1 MNHKTLLALYGL
13 KYNPFLPD
21 LPVEALWPIPGTES
35 FVRRLEPLVTHGGF
49 VLITG
54 EPGYGK
60 SKTLQWVAKRL
71 AQLPDLTVGVMER
84 PQSKVADFYRELGE
98 LFGVPLNLAN
108 RYGGF
113 KALRNRWQAH
123 CETTLL
129 RPVIL
134 IDEAQEVS
142 SECLTELRLLQSA
155 AFDSKSLLF
164 TVLCG
169 DTRLPQRFRTPELL
183 PLGSRIKTRLTL
195 SPLTPE
201 ELTAYLQFALQQA
214 GAPQLI
220 TQELMQTLATHAQ
233 GNLRV
238 LSQMAAEL
246 LAAAAEQNLPRIDES
261 LYFDL
266 FAPPQTRQK
275 RNQ

>member
-1 MNHKTLLALYGL
+1 MIAY
-13 KYNPFLPD
+13 
-21 LPVEALWPIPGTES
+21 
-35 FVRRLEPLVTHGGF
+35 GGF

-71 AQLPDLTVGVMER
+71 SQLPDLTVGVMER

-98 LFGVPLNLAN
+98 LFGVSLNLAN

-113 KALRNRWQAH
+113 KALRTRWQAH
-123 CETTLL
+123 CEATLL

-134 IDEAQEVS
+134 IDEAQEMS
-142 SECLTELRLLQSA
+142 AECLTELRLLQSA
-155 AFDSKSLLF
+155 SFDSKSLLF

-195 SPLTPE
+195 APLTPE

-220 TQELMQTLATHAQ
+220 TQELIQTLATHAQ

-238 LSQMAAEL
+238 LNQMTAEL
-246 LAAAAEQNLPRIDES
+246 LTAAAEQNLPRIDES

>member
-13 KYNPFLPD
+13 KYNPFLPE
-21 LPVEALWPIPGTES
+21 LPAEALWPIPGTES
-35 FVRRLEPLVTHGGF
+35 FVRRLEPLTNHGGF

-54 EPGYGK
+54 EPGHGK
-60 SKTLQWVAKRL
+60 SKSLQLVAKRL
-71 AQLPDLTVGVMER
+71 AQMPDLAVGVMER

-113 KALRNRWQAH
+113 KDLRARWQAH
-123 CETTLL
+123 CEVTLL
-129 RPVIL
+129 KPVLL
-134 IDEAQEVS
+134 IDEAQEMS

-155 AFDSKSLLF
+155 NFDSKNLLL

-195 SPLTPE
+195 APLAPE
-201 ELTAYLQFALQQA
+201 ELTDYLQFALQQA

-220 TQELMQTLATHAQ
+220 TQELIQTMATHAQ

-238 LSQMAAEL
+238 LNQMAAEL
-246 LAAAAEQNLPRIDES
+246 LNAAAEQDLPRIDET

-275 RNQ
+275 RNR

>member
-21 LPVEALWPIPGTES
+21 LPAEALWPIPGTES
-35 FVRRLEPLVTHGGF
+35 FVRKLEPLVTQGGF

-71 AQLPDLTVGVMER
+71 AQMPDLTVGVMER

-98 LFGVPLNLAN
+98 LFGVPLNLTN

-113 KALRNRWQAH
+113 KSLRARWQAH

-134 IDEAQEVS
+134 IDEAQEMS
-142 SECLTELRLLQSA
+142 AECLTELRLLQSA
-155 AFDSKSLLF
+155 SFDSKSLLF

-201 ELTAYLQFALQQA
+201 ELTDYLQFALHQA
-214 GAPQLI
+214 GAPQLV
-220 TQELMQTLATHAQ
+220 TQDLVQTLATHAQ

-238 LSQMAAEL
+238 LNQMAAEL
-246 LAAAAEQNLPRIDES
+246 LTAAAEQNLPRIDES

-266 FAPPQTRQK
+266 FAPPQTRHK

>member
-21 LPVEALWPIPGTES
+21 LPAEALWPIPGTES
-35 FVRRLEPLVTHGGF
+35 FVRKLEPLVTQGGF

-71 AQLPDLTVGVMER
+71 AQMPDLTVGVMER

-113 KALRNRWQAH
+113 KSLRARWQAH

-134 IDEAQEVS
+134 IDEAQEMS
-142 SECLTELRLLQSA
+142 AECLTELRLLQSA
-155 AFDSKSLLF
+155 SFDSKSLLF

-201 ELTAYLQFALQQA
+201 ELTDYLQFALHQA
-214 GAPQLI
+214 GAPQLV
-220 TQELMQTLATHAQ
+220 TQDLMQTLATHAQ

-238 LSQMAAEL
+238 LNQMAAEL
-246 LAAAAEQNLPRIDES
+246 LTAAAEQNLPRIDES

-266 FAPPQTRQK
+266 FALPQTRHK

>member
-1 MNHKTLLALYGL
+1 MNNKTLLALYGL

-21 LPVEALWPIPGTES
+21 IPVEALWAIPGTES
-35 FVRRLEPLVTHGGF
+35 FTRRLEPLTTHGGF

-60 SKTLQWVAKRL
+60 SKTLQLVAKRL
-71 AQLPDLTVGVMER
+71 TQMPDLAVGVMER

-113 KALRNRWQAH
+113 KALRARWQAH

-129 RPVIL
+129 KPVIL
-134 IDEAQEVS
+134 IDEAQEMS

-155 AFDSKSLLF
+155 NFDSKNLLL

-169 DTRLPQRFRTPELL
+169 DTRLPQRFRTAELL

-201 ELTAYLQFALQQA
+201 ELTEYIQFALQQA
-214 GAPQLI
+214 GSPQLI
-220 TQELMQTLATHAQ
+220 TQELVQTMATHAQ
-233 GNLRV
+233 GNMRV
-238 LSQMAAEL
+238 LNQMAAEL
-246 LAAAAEQNLPRIDES
+246 LNAAAEQNLPRIDET
-261 LYFDL
+261 LYFKL